1 MLKHSY
7 KKILNLL
14 TILLVLLLCTG
25 CGNESEQRTSEAADD
40 QSTIRSVDDLALS
53 TEDGSTYTFTYQGET
68 YQAIHRKDN
77 WKIRNSYRI
86 TNSADMVIIC
96 RALSDIHPIPNS
108 EGTGN
113 RTPEDLAFE
122 WEQHNLA
129 YTLLP
134 EGHKWKKNARD
145 VDLNPEDQGK
155 TILDF
160 ALERS
165 GH

>member
-1 MLKHSY
+1 MSKHSY

-14 TILLVLLLCTG
+14 TILLVLLLCAG
-25 CGNESEQRTSEAADD
+25 CGNEPAVRDTEASDA
-40 QSTIRSVDDLALS
+40 QSALCSVDDLGLN
-53 TEDGSTYTFTYQGET
+53 TEDGSTYTFTYQGEV
-68 YQAIHRKDN
+68 YQAVYRTDN

-96 RALSDIHPIPNS
+96 RALSDIHPIPNAK
-108 EGTGN
+108 GTGN

-134 EGHKWKKNARD
+134 EGHKWKDNARD

-155 TILDF
+155 TLLDF
-160 ALERS
+160 AKERN